1 MKVIVSREKSEEF
14 VKQNVEKVISEM
26 MKCKIDTNIKRTCAR
41 RPGAEC
47 GRVINTAF
55 SLVPCVVK
63 S

>member
-14 VKQNVEKVISEM
+14 VKQNVEKVISIM
-26 MKCKIDTNIKRTCAR
+26 MKCKIDTNINRTCTR

-47 GRVINTAF
+47 RRVINTAF
-55 SLVPCVVK
+55 PLVPCVVK